1 MVSNVL
7 ELGTVDKHKVGCL
20 ERMRKYKGIER
31 KLRMSDWLIGLIQG
45 AVEGITEF
53 APVSS
58 TGHLILVGHLL
69 GFEGD
74 RASTFEV
81 IIQLGSILA
90 VVVVFWKR
98 LWSLLGV
105 GRKKGEHSLNLL
117 HIIIGMIPAG
127 VLGFV
132 LHDTIKEQLFGPYPV
147 LISLVVGGLL
157 LLFADRFARKSK
169 SNTVD
174 ELTYKQAGIIGLF
187 QCLSLW
193 PGFSRSGST
202 ISGGLLAGASRKA
215 ASEFSFILAV
225 PMMIGASGLD
235 FVKNLDVLQKSDIPL
250 FAIGFITAFV
260 VAMLAIVGF
269 LKLVNRIGL
278 APFAYY
284 RFVVA
289 ILFYFLVMF

>member
-1 MVSNVL
+1 
-7 ELGTVDKHKVGCL
+7 
-20 ERMRKYKGIER
+20 
-31 KLRMSDWLIGLIQG
+31 MSDWLIGLIQG

-81 IIQLGSILA
+81 MIQLGSILA
-90 VVVVFWKR
+90 VVVVFWKK
-98 LWSLLGV
+98 LWTLLGI
-105 GRKKGEHSLNLL
+105 GRERGKQSLNLL
-117 HIIIGMIPAG
+117 HIICGMIPAG
-127 VLGFV
+127 VLGVV
-132 LHDTIKEQLFGPYPV
+132 LHDQIKDLFGPYPV
-147 LISLVVGGLL
+147 LISLIAGGLL
-157 LLFADRFARKSK
+157 MIFADRFDRKSK
-169 SNTVD
+169 SKTVD
-174 ELTYKQAGIIGLF
+174 DITYKQAWIIGLF

-235 FVKNLDVLQKSDIPL
+235 FVKSVDTLHSSDIPL
-250 FAIGFITAFV
+250 FAIGFVTAFV
-260 VAMLAIVGF
+260 VAMLAIVTF
-269 LKLVNRIGL
+269 MKLISRIGL
-278 APFAYY
+278 VPFAFY

-289 ILFYFLVMF
+289 ILFYFLVMY

>member
-1 MVSNVL
+1 
-7 ELGTVDKHKVGCL
+7 
-20 ERMRKYKGIER
+20 
-31 KLRMSDWLIGLIQG
+31 MSDWLIGLIQG

-74 RASTFEV
+74 RASTFEI

-98 LWSLLGV
+98 LWSILGI
-105 GRKKGEHSLNLL
+105 GRPQGKRSMNLL
-117 HIIIGMIPAG
+117 HVILGMVPAV
-127 VLGFV
+127 VLGLI
-132 LHDTIKEQLFGPYPV
+132 LHDTIKEKLFGPYPV
-147 LISLVVGGLL
+147 MISLVVGGLL
-157 LLFADRFARKSK
+157 LLFADRYAKRSQ
-169 SNTVD
+169 SESLD
-174 ELTYKQAGIIGLF
+174 EISYKQAFLIGLF

-202 ISGGLLAGASRKA
+202 ISGGLLVGASRKA
-215 ASEFSFILAV
+215 AAEFSFILAV
-225 PMMIGASGLD
+225 PIMLGASGLD
-235 FVKNLDVLQKSDIPL
+235 FVKSMDTLQTSDIPL
-250 FAIGFITAFV
+250 FAIGFVTAFV

-269 LKLVNRIGL
+269 LKLLNRIGL

-284 RFVVA
+284 RFAVA
-289 ILFYFLVMF
+289 ILFYFLVML